1 MKRFFLSAL
10 VFVAGLNFA
19 QAQIS
24 DSTNVDELLLIAPKL
39 KEVNILG
46 TWAKQSDP
54 IAQVNLNRKDIQS
67 LNTGR
72 DLPYVLQDV
81 AGVVSFSDA
90 GNGIGYTNMRIRGSD
105 ITRINVTVNGIP
117 MNDAESHGVFWVNTP
132 DLMSSTN
139 AIQLQKGLGT
149 STNGSGAFGAT
160 LGLNTLGANEQGG
173 RVTMGLGSYGT
184 QRATVEA
191 NTGQTKNGFWLNTRL
206 STITSNGYVDRA
218 SSDLQSYYFSGGFAG
233 GGHSLEMVRFGG
245 SERTYQAWWGIDSTT
260 MYGGTY
266 DAAPTTNSAGAIY
279 DDNWNVLGVYDDQVD
294 DYGQEHTQL
303 HYRFNNLL
311 GGTLSAALHHTAG
324 AGYFEEYNQGYGFAD
339 FGISPYDNSAGDTVI
354 FGDIATRK
362 WLDNDFYGATASW
375 MTSAK
380 GNTLI
385 IGGGAHRYEGA
396 HFGQVIWANNPNV
409 DALSPNYYSGDAVK
423 DDANI
428 YAKWS
433 KTQNKMMFYGDLQ
446 YRFVQHSSAGGSATG
461 PANFDRT
468 FNFIN
473 PKAGLTYSLKG
484 KQVLGAYL
492 GLGHKE
498 PNRTDLQNA
507 EFPGDIKAEQMLDL
521 EMNYRNSSENWDLDV
536 NIYRQQYKNQLVLTG
551 FLDAQGY
558 PIRANTG
565 LSFRQGLEVTGR
577 YDFNKELQFSANLAL
592 SQNQNVDWIGDPL
605 SSTIKNTTIAF
616 SPAVVGGGRLTY
628 AKKGFEASIWNQFI
642 GKQYLSNDGLEAQT
656 LPAYHLV
663 NARVSYVWNC
673 DANQRIIGFV
683 EVRNL
688 GDLSYAANGYMWGVT
703 PYYYAQATRN
713 VMTGVTFEF

>member
-1 MKRFFLSAL
+1 MKRYFLSVLAL
-10 VFVAGLNFA
+10 AGSFSCA

-24 DSTNVDELLLIAPKL
+24 DSLHVDNLLLIAPKL
-39 KEVNILG
+39 KEVNVLG
-46 TWAKQSDP
+46 TWAKQGDP
-54 IAQVNLNRKDIQS
+54 IAQVNLNLKDIES

-160 LGLNTLGANEQGG
+160 LGLNTLGAKEQGG

-191 NTGQTKNGFWLNTRL
+191 NTGQAKSGFWLNTRL

-218 SSDLQSYYFSGGFAG
+218 SSDLQSYYLSGGFTG
-233 GGHSLEMVRFGG
+233 GDHSVEIVRFGG
-245 SERTYQAWWGIDSTT
+245 GERTYQAWWGIDSTT
-260 MYGGTY
+260 MYGGAY
-266 DAAPTTNSAGAIY
+266 DAAPTTNYAGAIY
-279 DDNWNVLGVYDDQVD
+279 DDNWNVLGSYEDQVD
-294 DYGQEHTQL
+294 NYGQEHTQL
-303 HYRFNNLL
+303 HYRFDNLL
-311 GGTLSAALHHTAG
+311 GGALNAAIHHTAG

-339 FGISPYDNSAGDTVI
+339 FGISPYYNSAGDTVAY
-354 FGDIATRK
+354 GDLATRK

-375 MTSAK
+375 ITSTQ
-380 GNTLI
+380 GNTFIL
-385 IGGGAHRYEGA
+385 GGGAHRYEGA
-396 HFGQVIWANNPNV
+396 HFGKVIWANNPNV
-409 DALSPNYYSGDAVK
+409 NALSENYYTGDAVK

-433 KTQNKMMFYGDLQ
+433 KKLSKMMFYGDVQ
-446 YRFVQHSSAGGSATG
+446 YRFVQHSSTGGSATG

-507 EFPGDIKAEQMLDL
+507 ESASDIKAEQMLDL

-536 NIYRQQYKNQLVLTG
+536 NIYRQQYQNQLVLTG

-565 LSFRQGLEVTGR
+565 VSFRQGLEVAGR
-577 YDFNKELQFSANLAL
+577 YDFTKELQFSINVAL

-605 SSTIKNTTIAF
+605 SSTINNTTIAF

-628 AKKGFEASIWNQFI
+628 EKKGFEASLWNQFI
-642 GKQYLSNDGLEAQT
+642 GKQYLSNNGLEAQT

-663 NARVSYVWNC
+663 NARVSYAWNC

-688 GDLSYAANGYMWGVT
+688 GDLSYAANGYMWGAT

>member
-1 MKRFFLSAL
+1 MKIFFLSAL

-24 DSTNVDELLLIAPKL
+24 DSMNVDELLLIAPKL

-303 HYRFNNLL
+303 HYSFNNLL

-409 DALSPNYYSGDAVK
+409 DAHPQITTV
-423 DDANI
+423 
-428 YAKWS
+428 
-433 KTQNKMMFYGDLQ
+433 
-446 YRFVQHSSAGGSATG
+446 
-461 PANFDRT
+461 
-468 FNFIN
+468 
-473 PKAGLTYSLKG
+473 
-484 KQVLGAYL
+484 
-492 GLGHKE
+492 
-498 PNRTDLQNA
+498 
-507 EFPGDIKAEQMLDL
+507 
-521 EMNYRNSSENWDLDV
+521 EMR
-536 NIYRQQYKNQLVLTG
+536 
-551 FLDAQGY
+551 
-558 PIRANTG
+558 
-565 LSFRQGLEVTGR
+565 
-577 YDFNKELQFSANLAL
+577 
-592 SQNQNVDWIGDPL
+592 
-605 SSTIKNTTIAF
+605 
-616 SPAVVGGGRLTY
+616 
-628 AKKGFEASIWNQFI
+628 
-642 GKQYLSNDGLEAQT
+642 
-656 LPAYHLV
+656 
-663 NARVSYVWNC
+663 
-673 DANQRIIGFV
+673 
-683 EVRNL
+683 
-688 GDLSYAANGYMWGVT
+688 
-703 PYYYAQATRN
+703 
-713 VMTGVTFEF
+713 

>member
-24 DSTNVDELLLIAPKL
+24 DSINVDDLLLIAPKL

-173 RVTMGLGSYGT
+173 RVIMGLGSYGT

-191 NTGQTKNGFWLNTRL
+191 NTGQTKNGFWLNSRL
-206 STITSNGYVDRA
+206 STISSNGYVDRA
-218 SSDLQSYYFSGGFAG
+218 SSDLQSYYLSGGFASG
-233 GGHSLEMVRFGG
+233 DHSVEIVRFGG
-245 SERTYQAWWGIDSTT
+245 GERTYQAWWGIDSTT
-260 MYGGTY
+260 MYGGAY
-266 DAAPTTNSAGAIY
+266 DAAPTTNYAGAIY
-279 DDNWNVLGVYDDQVD
+279 DDNWNVLGAYDDQVD

-339 FGISPYDNSAGDTVI
+339 FGISPYYNSAGDTVI
-354 FGDIATRK
+354 FGDVATRK

-375 MTSAK
+375 MTSVKA
-380 GNTLI
+380 NTLI

-498 PNRTDLQNA
+498 PNRTDLQNT

-536 NIYRQQYKNQLVLTG
+536 NIYRQQYQNQLVLTG

-565 LSFRQGLEVTGR
+565 LSFRQGLEVAGR
-577 YDFNKELQFSANLAL
+577 YNFTKELQFSANMAL

-616 SPAVVGGGRLTY
+616 SPAVVGGGRFSY
-628 AKKGFEASIWNQFI
+628 AKKGFETSIWNQFI
-642 GKQYLSNDGLEAQT
+642 GKQYLSNGGLEAQT

-663 NARVSYVWNC
+663 NARVSYTWSCN
-673 DANQRIIGFV
+673 ANQRIIGFV

-688 GDLSYAANGYMWGVT
+688 GDLSYAANGYMWDIT